1 MLFLCCQRYQG
12 QVIMKFLKGNI
23 TIYDQHNILIFGEMF
38 LLATLKHHLDVIYDT
53 ADFVVILERGSG

>member
-38 LLATLKHHLDVIYDT
+38 LLATLKHHLDVIYIN
-53 ADFVVILERGSG
+53 ASILL